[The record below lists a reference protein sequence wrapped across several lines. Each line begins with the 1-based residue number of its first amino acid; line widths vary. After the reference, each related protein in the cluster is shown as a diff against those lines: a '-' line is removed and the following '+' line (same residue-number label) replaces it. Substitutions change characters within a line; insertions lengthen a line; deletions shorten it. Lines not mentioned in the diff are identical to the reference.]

1 MLLKKSYFIKFPFI
15 ILPILLLL
23 LLGGCIQT
31 LHKILVPQDT
41 SPVSSKTSDTVSSQ
55 PIISDTDSSK
65 KESSEPGS
73 AVTDSVSLETDTAE
87 YEHTSSEIEADLNDL
102 ASNEK
107 KTVITDTTAKNL
119 ASTETETDISEP
131 SYSETKTAV
140 VDSASSETETTV
152 TESTSPETTVSDLE
166 STETDT
172 DVSEPSHSE
181 KETALADSF
190 SSEKE
195 TVVIEPASSEPT
207 TSDNITT
214 QNSLQYEPTRPSSP
228 FDERKQINASIKKE
242 TENYKKDID
251 PKVSSITRAQRFLD
265 EALDFCQVAQD
276 FWQNGELDNALEVLD
291 QAYSLVL
298 KVDNYD
304 QPKLM
309 QQKEDLRFMIS
320 KRILEIYA
328 SRNIVV
334 NGEHNAIPM
343 VMNKHVQAE
352 INLFKGPEYKF
363 FIQSYKRSGRYRPQI
378 LEALK
383 EAGIPAELSWLPL
396 IESGFKVNALS
407 RSRALGLWQFIPS
420 TGYKFGLKRDIYV
433 DERLDPIKSTKAA
446 IAYLKELHQ
455 IFGDWATVLAAYN
468 CGEGRVLR
476 VIRTQNVNYLD
487 NFWDLYERLPRETAR
502 YFPKFMATLHILK
515 NPEIIGLDLID
526 VDLPLEYESVTISKQ
541 VHLKDV
547 AKKIGISEKFLKE
560 LNPELRYNI
569 LPGNSYSLRVPPG
582 TGDVLLAKIDEIPI
596 SSKRRQAFV
605 YHRIRPGESLSVIA
619 RRYRT
624 SVESIVRANNIRRSS
639 FIIAGKKLK
648 IPLRGTIITRPKKI
662 IKRNYEQASTHVV
675 KRGDSLWIIAKR
687 YGTTTRKI
695 QKLNNLYTTTLQ
707 IGQVLE
713 IPGHK
718 NESPPS
724 DGKKVYFVKRGD
736 SPYTIAHQHNMS
748 LGHFLRINHLT
759 PRSRIYP
766 NQRLYVE

>member
-31 LHKILVPQDT
+31 LQKILVPQDT

-65 KESSEPGS
+65 KESSEPGP

-152 TESTSPETTVSDLE
+152 TETTSPETTVSDLESTETDTDVSEPSYSEKETAVVDPAYSETETTIIEPTSPETTVSDLE

-181 KETALADSF
+181 KET
-190 SSEKE
+190 
-195 TVVIEPASSEPT
+195 
-207 TSDNITT
+207 
-214 QNSLQYEPTRPSSP
+214 
-228 FDERKQINASIKKE
+228 
-242 TENYKKDID
+242 ENDKKDID
-251 PKVSSITRAQRFLD
+251 PKVSSITKAERFLD

-276 FWQNGELDNALEVLD
+276 FWQKGELDNALEVLD

-334 NGEHNAIPM
+334 NGGHNAIPM

-352 INLFKGPEYKF
+352 INLFKGLEYKF

-547 AKKIGISEKFLKE
+547 AKKIGMSEKFLKKF
-560 LNPELRYNI
+560 NPELRYNI

-582 TGDVLLAKIDEIPI
+582 KGDVLLAKIDEIPI

-624 SVESIVRANNIRRSS
+624 SVKSIVRANNIRRSN

-648 IPLRGTIITRPKKI
+648 IPLRGTIITQSKKI
-662 IKRNYEQASTHVV
+662 TKRNYEQASTHVV

-707 IGQVLE
+707 IGQTLD

-718 NESPPS
+718 NVSPPS
-724 DGKKVYFVKRGD
+724 DGKKVYFVKHGD

-766 NQRLYVE
+766 NQRLYIE